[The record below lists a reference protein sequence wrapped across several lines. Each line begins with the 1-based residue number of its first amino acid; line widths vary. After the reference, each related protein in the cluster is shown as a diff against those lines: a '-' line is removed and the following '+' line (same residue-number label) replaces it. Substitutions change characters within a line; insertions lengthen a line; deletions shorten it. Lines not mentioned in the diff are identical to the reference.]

1 MDTEPW
7 GRLTNP
13 TSATTTSGSTR
24 NVVTDEDFNAYVR
37 VAIMDA
43 FSDSSSSTTSV
54 IARKMSEYYG
64 ANTVSRVATSNTF
77 NKTNFPDEE
86 ANVIPGEKLFSA
98 LTLDQ
103 KIGWGMWMTSLGEL
117 TFAS

>member
-7 GRLTNP
+7 SRLTNP
-13 TSATTTSGSTR
+13 TSPTTTSSSTR
-24 NVVTDEDFNAYVR
+24 DVVTDEDFNSYVR

-54 IARKMSEYYG
+54 IARKMLEYYG
-64 ANTVSRVATSNTF
+64 SNTVSRVATCNTF
-77 NKTNFPDEE
+77 NKKNFPDED

-103 KIGWGMWMTSLGEL
+103 KVGWGMWMTSLGEL